1 MPPRHHDRA
10 VNLPIRRRDLV
21 QLLPALFLVSSG
33 CVAIAPVEPGRDL
46 EAPKSVYLVGHGWHV
61 GLVVKRE
68 QIAPGVWPES
78 RELGLFRYLEVGW
91 GDGEYYPAAR
101 GTPALALKAA
111 LRSTS
116 SVLHVV
122 AFDLPVDQYFPM
134 SPIVEVSLSPRG
146 FDALCRFVHDHYARD
161 LSGRT
166 ILLGP
171 GAYGHSAFYLARGR
185 YHVFHNSNQWTARA
199 LQVAGCPII
208 VSLSLNSGA
217 VLYQA
222 SGFGRVIRMP
232 PASPD
237 ASVEPAGRAAACD
250 DWATGS
256 GQAPYA
262 ISGPRSARRS
272 SLSRPEPSA
281 AGS

>member
-1 MPPRHHDRA
+1 MCHRRHHGPV
-10 VNLPIRRRDLV
+10 VNLPIRRHDLV
-21 QLLPALFLVSSG
+21 QLLPALFLVS
-33 CVAIAPVEPGRDL
+33 CVGPIPAVEPRRAL

-68 QIAPGVWPES
+68 EVAPGVWPES
-78 RELGLFRYLEVGW
+78 RELGLFRYVEVGW
-91 GDGEYYPAAR
+91 GDGDYYPAAR

-111 LRSTS
+111 FRSTS

-122 AFDLPVDQYFPM
+122 AFDLPVEQYFPT
-134 SPIVEVSLSPRG
+134 SPIVEVSLSLRG

-161 LSGRT
+161 AAGRT

-199 LQVAGCPII
+199 LRLAGCPII
-208 VSLSLNSGA
+208 VSLSINAGA

-222 SGFGRVIRMP
+222 GGFGRVIRMP

-237 ASVEPAGRAAACD
+237 APAEPGGRAVGCD
-250 DWATGS
+250 DWSDGQRTVAVRDQRTAIGATVE
-256 GQAPYA
+256 
-262 ISGPRSARRS
+262 
-272 SLSRPEPSA
+272 PEPP
-281 AGS
+281 